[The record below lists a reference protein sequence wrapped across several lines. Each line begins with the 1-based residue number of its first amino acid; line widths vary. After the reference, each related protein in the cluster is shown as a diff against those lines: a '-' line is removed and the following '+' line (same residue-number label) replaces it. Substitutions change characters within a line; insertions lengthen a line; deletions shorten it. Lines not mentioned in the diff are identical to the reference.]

1 MTTLVVRPNGH
12 VRCLYDE
19 TFDLASIG
27 ALHIRRASRVEPDSS
42 GRWWTDLS
50 PAGGPVLGP
59 YPLRS
64 EALTAERQWLE
75 HSLVTDCMMCCSRQ
89 EIFAVPT
96 APSSLG
102 RILGA

>member
-1 MTTLVVRPNGH
+1 MTTLVVRPDGQ

-59 YPLRS
+59 FAYRS
-64 EALTAERQWLE
+64 QALSAERCWLDAHLE
-75 HSLVTDCMMCCSRQ
+75 FIAAEKRATGS
-89 EIFAVPT
+89 
-96 APSSLG
+96 APPLASC
-102 RILGA
+102 

>member
-1 MTTLVVRPNGH
+1 MTTLFVLPDGQ

-19 TFDLASIG
+19 TINLASIG
-27 ALHIRRASRVEPDSS
+27 ALHIRRASRVEPDRS
-42 GRWWTDLS
+42 GRWWADMS
-50 PAGGPVLGP
+50 PAGGPTLGP

-75 HSLVTDCMMCCSRQ
+75 HSLVTDCVMSCSKRQ
-89 EIFAVPT
+89 SLAVPA
-96 APSSLG
+96 APSSLR

>member
-1 MTTLVVRPNGH
+1 MTTLLVWLDGQ

-19 TFDLASIG
+19 TIDLASIG
-27 ALHIRRASRVEPDSS
+27 ALHIRRASHVEPDSS

-64 EALTAERQWLE
+64 EALTAEQQWLE
-75 HSLVTDCMMCCSRQ
+75 HGFVTDCVLSCSRQ
-89 EIFAVPT
+89 ELFAAPA

-102 RILGA
+102 WTLGT